1 MKALSTELALLAIAI
16 VGSTLPAPL
25 VSAQGKAGASKWEYR
40 ILTKGEVLELGNKDL
55 TAGLNKLGDEGWELA
70 AVDSAYLFKRPKGP
84 SRQQVEA
91 ALKERVALAE
101 AEVEQLKERVAWVT
115 RMARK
120 GFVAE
125 QQLEADKAALQVAEV
140 ILDRARRE
148 LAMAAE
154 AKAPEKLP
162 HPKEK

>member
-1 MKALSTELALLAIAI
+1 MKAMSTELALLAIAI
-16 VGSTLPAPL
+16 VGSTLPPPN

-40 ILTKGEVLELGNKDL
+40 SLTKGEVLELGNKDL
-55 TAGLNKLGDEGWELA
+55 TTGLNKLGDEGWELA
-70 AVDSAYLFKRPKGP
+70 AVDSAYIFKRPKGP

-115 RMARK
+115 RMVRK

-125 QQLEADKAALQVAEV
+125 QWLEADKASLQVAEV
-140 ILDRARRE
+140 ILERARRE
-148 LAMAAE
+148 LAKAAE

-162 HPKEK
+162 NPKEK

>member
-1 MKALSTELALLAIAI
+1 MSTELALLALAI
-16 VGSTLPAPL
+16 VGSTVPPPF
-25 VSAQGKAGASKWEYR
+25 VSAQGITVTPSKWDYR
-40 ILTKGEVLELGNKDL
+40 VLTKGEVLELGNKDL
-55 TAGLNKLGDEGWELA
+55 TTALNKLGDEGWELA
-70 AVDSAYLFKRPKGP
+70 AIDSAYIFKRPKGP

-91 ALKERVALAE
+91 ALKERLALAE
-101 AEVEQLKERVAWVT
+101 AEVEHLKERVAWVT

-125 QQLEADKAALQVAEV
+125 QRLEADKAALQVAEV

-148 LAMAAE
+148 LAKAAE

-162 HPKEK
+162 NPNEK